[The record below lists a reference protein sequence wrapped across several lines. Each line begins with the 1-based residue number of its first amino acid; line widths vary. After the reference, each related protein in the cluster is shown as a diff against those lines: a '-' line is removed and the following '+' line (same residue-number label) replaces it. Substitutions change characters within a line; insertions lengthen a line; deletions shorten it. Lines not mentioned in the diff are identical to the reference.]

1 MEKKERIIQF
11 DLLRVVAIF
20 AMMMLHVAASQ
31 FDSVAVGSSEWF
43 WFNFY
48 DSIVRFCV
56 PVLVMI
62 SGIFFLDPKR
72 TYSTEEECLQTGHG
86 IFLLGIL
93 LCFGRCLF
101 GISDISYGIC
111 AESCEKYVYGQV
123 SFMVCIHDDRSVS
136 AGADNA
142 EDCGE

>member
-62 SGIFFLDPKR
+62 SGIFFQDP
-72 TYSTEEECLQTGHG
+72 
-86 IFLLGIL
+86 
-93 LCFGRCLF
+93 
-101 GISDISYGIC
+101 
-111 AESCEKYVYGQV
+111 
-123 SFMVCIHDDRSVS
+123 
-136 AGADNA
+136 
-142 EDCGE
+142 

>member
-31 FDSVAVGSSEWF
+31 FDSVAVGSNEWF

-72 TYSTEEECLQTGHG
+72 TYSIEKLLKKNVFRLVTAYFFWAF
-86 IFLLGIL
+86 FLKLSIARL
-93 LCFGRCLF
+93 YIEHFRLVAQYYTSCICF
-101 GISDISYGIC
+101 
-111 AESCEKYVYGQV
+111 VV
-123 SFMVCIHDDRSVS
+123 
-136 AGADNA
+136 
-142 EDCGE
+142 

>member
-31 FDSVAVGSSEWF
+31 FDSVAVGSNEWF
-43 WFNFY
+43 WFNF
-48 DSIVRFCV
+48 
-56 PVLVMI
+56 
-62 SGIFFLDPKR
+62 SGSKTDIFDRKV
-72 TYSTEEECLQTGHG
+72 TEEECLQTGHG